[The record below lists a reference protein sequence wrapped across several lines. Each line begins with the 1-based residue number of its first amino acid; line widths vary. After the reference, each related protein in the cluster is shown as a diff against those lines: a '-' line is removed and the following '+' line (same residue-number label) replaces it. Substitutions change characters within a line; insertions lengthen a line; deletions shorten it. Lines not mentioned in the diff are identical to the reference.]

1 LLPQRDLQRDDVHAM
16 AAAPMSEEQH
26 AAEGLRQEAQEL
38 LDRWY
43 PGTALAVDWTGE
55 VYVLQVARGYRLAPA
70 IWVRP
75 EHLANPEARIRVH
88 RELVAAAWQLFT
100 SRLS

>member
-1 LLPQRDLQRDDVHAM
+1 
-16 AAAPMSEEQH
+16 
-26 AAEGLRQEAQEL
+26 
-38 LDRWY
+38 
-43 PGTALAVDWTGE
+43 LAVDWTGE

-75 EHLANPEARIRVH
+75 EHLASPEARLGVH

-100 SRLS
+100 CPAS

>member
-1 LLPQRDLQRDDVHAM
+1 MQERA
-16 AAAPMSEEQH
+16 H

-43 PGTALAVDWTGE
+43 PGTAVEIDWTGE
-55 VYVLQVARGYRLAPA
+55 VFVVQVARGYRLAPA

-75 EHLANPEARIRVH
+75 EHLGSSEARIRVH
-88 RELVAAAWQLFT
+88 RELVAAAWELST
-100 SRLS
+100 S